1 MREGEF
7 GLGVVYVY
15 SVGLYGRRVRDV
27 LERLSRLGAVDQR
40 CGAVRC
46 GAAYGAHS
54 AVVRQSTY
62 PILQQRLDGMR
73 GVDCWCLL
81 LSSNSS
87 VVAEASLS
95 VSSMSCC
102 CLETARKY
110 RRTGSRDGVES
121 HTSHSLYSIDGIPR
135 DHYEIGL
142 QLSLPYLTY
151 ESHTGHLQA
160 LNTRCLPHSSTC
172 MWPFRYELGL

>member
-1 MREGEF
+1 MC
-7 GLGVVYVY
+7 L
-15 SVGLYGRRVRDV
+15 LRRVVWSEGAGRV
-27 LERLSRLGAVDQR
+27 GATVEAFELSIS
-40 CGAVRC
+40 GAVRC

-54 AVVRQSTY
+54 AVVRRSTY
-62 PILQQRLDGMR
+62 PILQQRLDGMG
-73 GVDCWCLL
+73 GVDCWCLQ

-142 QLSLPYLTY
+142 QLSLPYLMNPILGIYKHRTPDAY
-151 ESHTGHLQA
+151 HTFQLACGHSA
-160 LNTRCLPHSSTC
+160 TN
-172 MWPFRYELGL
+172 

>member
-1 MREGEF
+1 MSTPSGCMVGGCGTCWSDCR
-7 GLGVVYVY
+7 GV
-15 SVGLYGRRVRDV
+15 
-27 LERLSRLGAVDQR
+27 GAVDQR

-135 DHYEIGL
+135 DPTKSGCSFHFHT
-142 QLSLPYLTY
+142 YLY
-151 ESHTGHLQA
+151 LM
-160 LNTRCLPHSSTC
+160 NPI
-172 MWPFRYELGL
+172 LGIYKH

>member
-1 MREGEF
+1 MREASVRVWCMSTPSGCMV
-7 GLGVVYVY
+7 GGCGTCWSDCRGV
-15 SVGLYGRRVRDV
+15 
-27 LERLSRLGAVDQR
+27 GAVDQR

-54 AVVRQSTY
+54 AVVCQSTY

-135 DHYEIGL
+135 DRYEIGL
-142 QLSLPYLTY
+142 QLSLLY
-151 ESHTGHLQA
+151 ESHTWDLQV
-160 LNTRCLPHSSTC
+160 LTTRNLPHFSTC
-172 MWPFRYELGL
+172 MRSFRFELGL